1 MYYGASREF
10 LAMFKNKENLVE
22 GPISDRWGTWIS
34 ALTPIVD
41 EETGNVVAV
50 LGMDVDAGNQFQSL
64 LLYALFPGVITIF
77 LSLLALLGQ
86 EIIRKEQKLMALR
99 AELVAVASHDL
110 RAPLI
115 AITWAVETLLAGD
128 YGNMQKQQK
137 EVLQKILE
145 NCHALLKMSNSVLE
159 LPSLQEK
166 RMELADRFS
175 CDMIAVLEEVMK
187 TLALAAQEKGVEIVL
202 DASMPS
208 TMKAQGEYDKL
219 REVFSNLI
227 SNAIK
232 YSRQGG
238 KVTIGYAK
246 KDGHVIWVKDDGIGI
261 PDAAKPK
268 VSDSFYWK

>member
-1 MYYGASREF
+1 
-10 LAMFKNKENLVE
+10 MFKNKENLVE
-22 GPISDRWGTWIS
+22 GPISDRWGMWIS

-110 RAPLI
+110 RVPLI

-246 KDGHVIWVKDDGIGI
+246 KDGHAIWVKDDGIGI
-261 PDAAKPK
+261 PDAAKSK